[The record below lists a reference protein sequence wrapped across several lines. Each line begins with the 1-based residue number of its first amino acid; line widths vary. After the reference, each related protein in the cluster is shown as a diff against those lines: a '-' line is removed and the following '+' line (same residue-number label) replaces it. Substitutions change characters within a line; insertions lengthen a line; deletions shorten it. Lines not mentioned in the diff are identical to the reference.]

1 MNYEQFDKLNELA
14 RRAREVG
21 KTSITLDYELT
32 DDYFHVTKLN
42 PSEQS
47 VTITKSD
54 GDFLEEF
61 PITSLDE
68 TIIRDILIEAEDAI
82 ADEEAEIEKVF
93 DNNHWANV

>member
-1 MNYEQFDKLNELA
+1 MNYQQFDKLNELA

-32 DDYFHVTKLN
+32 DDYFHVTKLT

-54 GDFLEEF
+54 GDFLEDF

-68 TIIRDILIEAEDAI
+68 TIVRDILVEAEDAI
-82 ADEEAEIEKVF
+82 ADEEAEIEEVF
-93 DNNHWANV
+93 DHNYWANV